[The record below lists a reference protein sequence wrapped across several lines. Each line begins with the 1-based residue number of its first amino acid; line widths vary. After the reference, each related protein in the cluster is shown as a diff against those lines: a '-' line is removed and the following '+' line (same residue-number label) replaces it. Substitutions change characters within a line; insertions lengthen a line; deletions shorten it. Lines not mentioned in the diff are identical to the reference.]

1 MSEEDPFGAAHLGL
15 LWAIPF
21 AGLLLSIALL
31 PTAAPGLWHRHYEKI
46 AAAWIL
52 AFLVPLLAVHGL
64 GAAARVVAH
73 AMLLDYVPFIVLLL
87 ALYTVTGGIAV
98 TGTLH
103 GTPGVNTL
111 LLAIGTAI
119 ASITGTTGAAMLMV
133 RPLLRANRG
142 RAEVRHVFVFFII
155 LVANVGGS
163 LSPVGDPPLFLG
175 FMEGVPFFWP
185 TVHLFLPTVTIAAAL
200 LLLFYLVDS
209 RLRRKSPAPAPDP
222 VAEVERLRVRGVANI
237 GLLAAVVACVLMSG
251 IWDPGINVGV
261 PGVELPLPKLI
272 STLLLLAI
280 VVVSLRLTSARWRRA
295 NNFAWHAMAEVA
307 VLFAAIFVT
316 IVPVLHIIAEGRE
329 GPAGPLLAL
338 LSGPPAYF
346 WLTGIL
352 SAFLDNAPTYLVF
365 FSFAGGDAAV
375 LAGAGAKT
383 LLAISMGAVYFGAL
397 TYVGNAPNFMVRSLA
412 ESEGVRMPS
421 FFLYLV
427 WASLLLLPLFGL
439 VTLLF
444 L

>member
-1 MSEEDPFGAAHLGL
+1 VSEEDPLGVARLGL
-15 LWAIPF
+15 LWGIPF

-31 PTAAPGLWHRHYEKI
+31 PAAMPRFWHRHYGKT
-46 AAAWIL
+46 AAAWAL
-52 AFLVPLLAVHGL
+52 AFLVPLVATRGVGV
-64 GAAARVVAH
+64 AAHVVAH
-73 AMLLDYVPFIVLLL
+73 AMLLDYVPFVVLLL

-98 TGTLH
+98 TGTLR

-111 LLAIGTAI
+111 LLAVGTAI

-142 RAEVRHVFVFFII
+142 RTHVQHIFVFFII
-155 LVANVGGS
+155 LVANVGGA

-185 TVHLFLPTVTIAAAL
+185 TVHLFLPTLTIAAAL
-200 LLLFYLVDS
+200 LLAFHLLDS
-209 RLRRKSPAPAPDP
+209 WLGRRSGLPDP
-222 VAEVERLRVRGVANI
+222 EPVEEVERLRVRGARNLA
-237 GLLAAVVACVLMSG
+237 LLGAIILCVLMSG
-251 IWDPGINVGV
+251 IWDPGIS
-261 PGVELPLPKLI
+261 LPIAGAALELPKLL

-280 VVVSLRLTSARWRRA
+280 VGVSLRFTSERWRRA
-295 NNFAWHAMAEVA
+295 NNFTWHAMAEVA
-307 VLFAAIFVT
+307 ILFASIFLT
-316 IVPVLHIIAEGRE
+316 IVPVLHLIAEGAE
-329 GPAGPLLAL
+329 GPARPMIAL

-346 WLTGIL
+346 WLTGVL

-365 FSFAGGDAAV
+365 FSFAGGDAAA
-375 LAGAGAKT
+375 LTGPDAET

-397 TYVGNAPNFMVRSLA
+397 TYIGNAPNFMVRSVA
-412 ESEGVRMPS
+412 ESEGVKMPS
-421 FFLYLV
+421 FFLYLF
-427 WASLLLLPLFGL
+427 WTSLLLVPLFGL